1 MPNFRNVEI
10 QSSKLLSA
18 LSLVAGYGLVNAGN
32 EEANEVDIRVVT
44 KKRTMDVLLKF
55 YFIFIFIFFN
65 KFPSHWHSQAIPSLR
80 FKQAAEHYVGFIA
93 LTIDIQLVFL
103 IMIVSSTTRENLS
116 SFFNVYET
124 GYYDLWQMM
133 KMENLMMTSVTIPQ

>member
-18 LSLVAGYGLVNAGN
+18 LSLVAGYGLVGDRDQGYDVNAGN

-55 YFIFIFIFFN
+55 FFFLIN
-65 KFPSHWHSQAIPSLR
+65 FL
-80 FKQAAEHYVGFIA
+80 V
-93 LTIDIQLVFL
+93 IDIVKQYHLCG
-103 IMIVSSTTRENLS
+103 SSKQPSTML
-116 SFFNVYET
+116 
-124 GYYDLWQMM
+124 DL
-133 KMENLMMTSVTIPQ
+133 LL

>member
-18 LSLVAGYGLVNAGN
+18 LSLVAGYGLVGDRDQGYDVNAGN

-44 KKRTMDVLLKF
+44 KKGTIDFL
-55 YFIFIFIFFN
+55 
-65 KFPSHWHSQAIPSLR
+65 SQAIPSLR
-80 FKQAAEHYVGFIA
+80 FKQTAKHYVGFIA

-103 IMIVSSTTRENLS
+103 IMISLV
-116 SFFNVYET
+116 
-124 GYYDLWQMM
+124 
-133 KMENLMMTSVTIPQ
+133 

>member
-44 KKRTMDVLLKF
+44 KKRTMDFL
-55 YFIFIFIFFN
+55 
-65 KFPSHWHSQAIPSLR
+65 SLINR
-80 FKQAAEHYVGFIA
+80 SSRVNGVFDFVA
-93 LTIDIQLVFL
+93 L
-103 IMIVSSTTRENLS
+103 
-116 SFFNVYET
+116 
-124 GYYDLWQMM
+124 
-133 KMENLMMTSVTIPQ
+133 

>member
-18 LSLVAGYGLVNAGN
+18 SSLVAGYGLVGDRDQGYDVNAGN

-55 YFIFIFIFFN
+55 FFFLIN
-65 KFPSHWHSQAIPSLR
+65 FL
-80 FKQAAEHYVGFIA
+80 V
-93 LTIDIQLVFL
+93 IDIVKQYHLCG
-103 IMIVSSTTRENLS
+103 SSKQPSTML
-116 SFFNVYET
+116 
-124 GYYDLWQMM
+124 DL
-133 KMENLMMTSVTIPQ
+133 LL